1 METKILRNSIFW
13 GVGATILTLVAL
25 CIAHVKMGSLPPT
38 AFPIGWSRWWD
49 AMAAGAWFAVIIA
62 SRGRV
67 RMFKQKW
74 EPVQAQAVTP
84 IVSGVLLICMMVV
97 LPVALLDI
105 SATVAVPVT
114 LVLIVYPPTFAAIF
128 TPVLLLVLT
137 LATIFLENASMLIPA
152 SAGIVTCIIWLLL
165 IARYEWVLVKQQER
179 ASQKRVSHLN

>member
-1 METKILRNSIFW
+1 
-13 GVGATILTLVAL
+13 
-25 CIAHVKMGSLPPT
+25 
-38 AFPIGWSRWWD
+38 
-49 AMAAGAWFAVIIA
+49 
-62 SRGRV
+62 
-67 RMFKQKW
+67 MFKQKW

-105 SATVAVPVT
+105 SAAVAVPVT

-152 SAGIVTCIIWLLL
+152 TAGIVTCIIWLLL